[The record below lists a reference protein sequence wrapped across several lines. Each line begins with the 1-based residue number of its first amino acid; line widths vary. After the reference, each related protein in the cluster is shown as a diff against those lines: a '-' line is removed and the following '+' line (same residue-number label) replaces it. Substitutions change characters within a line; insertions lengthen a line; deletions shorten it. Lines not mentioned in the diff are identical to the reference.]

1 LRYRGDAKFLKDAQ
15 LVSSEVKGG
24 VVVPLLVGDAGL
36 AGEAEIPQEAVLYK
50 GLIP

>member
-1 LRYRGDAKFLKDAQ
+1 ML
-15 LVSSEVKGG
+15 SSEVKDG
-24 VVVPLLVGDAGL
+24 VVVPLLVGNAGL